1 MQCLLKTAKV
11 APMVNQVQYHIGM
24 GGSYPEDTPG
34 FWKRH
39 NITLMAVR
47 IKL

>member
-1 MQCLLKTAKV
+1 
-11 APMVNQVQYHIGM
+11 M